1 MTGKESPKRP
11 AATIL
16 LLRDAP
22 ALQVVMVKR
31 HHQIDF
37 ASGALVFPGGK
48 VTKGDSTVPASRI
61 RSNPQLLQELNSFA
75 LGAIRECFE
84 ECGILLAYDAISG
97 EMVSAGRAADLT
109 PFRPLLDTGQLSLAQ
124 FVEQQDLILAVDQLV
139 HFAHWIGP
147 KMAPKRFDT
156 HFFLARAPERQLA
169 VHDGREAVDSF
180 WIEPAKAME
189 EQKKG
194 RATIIFP
201 TRCNLD
207 KLAQSTTTEEA
218 IARAAASD
226 VVTVEPWVE
235 EREEGTVL
243 CIPPEADYPITAE
256 AIATAMR

>member
-1 MTGKESPKRP
+1 MTGKEAPLRP

-22 ALQVVMVKR
+22 SLQVMMVKR

-48 VTKGDSTVPASRI
+48 VTKGDSTVPTSRI
-61 RSNPQLLQELNSFA
+61 RRNPEMPHALVHFA

-97 EMVSAGRAADLT
+97 EMIGAERASSLT
-109 PFRPLLDTGQLSLAQ
+109 PFRPLLDKGKLSLAE
-124 FVEQQDLILAVDQLV
+124 FVAEQDLVLAVDRLV

-156 HFFLARAPERQLA
+156 HFFLASTPERQLA

-180 WIEPAKAME
+180 WIEPRTAMD

-201 TRCNLD
+201 TRCNLE
-207 KLAQSTTTEEA
+207 KLGRSKTTKEA
-218 IARAAASD
+218 LTSASGAK

-235 EREEGTVL
+235 ERADGAVL

-256 AIATAMR
+256 PIATAMR